1 MITMNAIVPI
11 RIPPTLRC
19 TEEQFVELVKFNPD
33 LRWELTAQ
41 GEVIVM
47 PPTGSQ
53 TGSFNSELTTDF
65 VIWNRQAKAG
75 KVFDSSTGFKL
86 PNGAIRSPDVA
97 WIAQAHWEQL
107 SPEQRRQFAPICPD
121 FVLELVSLADDLAM
135 VQAKMQEYLEN
146 GCRLG
151 WLVNP
156 ETRSVTIYRP
166 HIPPEIVTFDV
177 VLSGEDVLP
186 GFTLDL
192 PQIFG
197 HETSP

>member
-1 MITMNAIVPI
+1 MTTMNAFIPI
-11 RIPPTLRC
+11 QIPPTLRC
-19 TEEQFVELVKFNPD
+19 TEAQFTELVKCNPD

-47 PPTGSQ
+47 PPTGSE
-53 TGSFNSELTTDF
+53 TGNFNLGLGTDIEL
-65 VIWNRQAKAG
+65 WNRQQKAG
-75 KVFDSSTGFKL
+75 KTFDSSTGFKL

-97 WIAQAHWEQL
+97 WIAQARWEQL
-107 SPEQRRQFAPICPD
+107 SPEQRRTFAPICPN
-121 FVLELVSLADDLAM
+121 FVLELVSPADDLAT

-166 HIPPEIVTFDV
+166 KVAPEMVTFDV
-177 VLSGEDVLP
+177 VLSGEEVLP
-186 GFTLDL
+186 GFSLDL
-192 PQIFG
+192 RHIFG
-197 HETSP
+197 NG

>member
-1 MITMNAIVPI
+1 MQTAMPI
-11 RIPPTLRC
+11 FIPPTLRC

-47 PPTGSQ
+47 APTGSE
-53 TGSFNSELTTDF
+53 TGNYNFELNTDLGT
-65 VIWNRQAKAG
+65 WNRQQKMGKA
-75 KVFDSSTGFKL
+75 FDSSAGFRL
-86 PNGAIRSPDVA
+86 PNGAIRSPDLA
-97 WIAQAHWEQL
+97 WIAQERWEQL

-121 FVLELVSLADDLAM
+121 FVLELVSPSDDLAT

-156 ETRSVTIYRP
+156 ATRSVTIYRP
-166 HIPPEIVTFDV
+166 HVPPEIVTFDV

-186 GFTLDL
+186 GFTVDL
-192 PQIFG
+192 RHIFG
-197 HETSP
+197 SDEL